1 MNSKVIITMS
11 TLTVASA
18 VAQKIFSSV
27 EKNDEAQYLDL
38 ATKAGLGGYC
48 FKYFRFFCKSISHSR
63 LKVVNYGYNSSRN
76 NIISFDI

>member
-18 VAQKIFSSV
+18 VAQKVFSSV
-27 EKNDEAQYLDL
+27 GKNDEAQYLDL
-38 ATKAGLGGYC
+38 ATKLDWGYC